1 MVAKVT
7 TNLREAI
14 LGSVTMNSLEHK
26 GLHVIE
32 SVAHYTRYGIAD
44 VHTHTHTHTHTG
56 TPLCHHA
63 IKTRRYLPLVFHAS
77 YSSDYMQQS

>member
-44 VHTHTHTHTHTG
+44 VHTHTHTHTHTHWYP
-56 TPLCHHA
+56 TLSSRN
-63 IKTRRYLPLVFHAS
+63 KNKEVSAS
-77 YSSDYMQQS
+77 CVSC